1 VAAATVAGT
10 AVEAAGPAAAAG
22 HGGAAEVAANNISL
36 LRGSQAQVAQA
47 RQQAANVPVGD
58 AAAWKFVGPA
68 NIGGRITDIA
78 VDPTTTP
85 STVYAAAASGGIMKS
100 TDGGVTWTPAW
111 PTSNVQVM
119 GALARGSDGTLWA
132 GTGEANSSGGGD
144 QFLTDA
150 APMGNG
156 LYKSTDGGQ
165 NWQLSGLPNSGAF
178 GRIAVNPDNPNE
190 VWAAASGWLN
200 VTSSQRGLYHTTD
213 GGKTWVRSLAPPNST
228 TGAIDVA
235 VDPANP
241 NIILAS
247 LSDKF
252 RTDGAFHYGGIGSGL
267 YRSTNDGQT
276 WTRLDNSNLTGPVCS
291 WDASQSGLNVSP
303 NLGRIAIAFAPSNPN
318 RVYIQSSG
326 FNGPDKGFYVSN
338 DAGQAWTCGG
348 AEPGSPTAGY
358 EWYFGR
364 LWVDPVDENHV
375 FAADLNLMDSTD
387 GGNTWTSSR
396 GPHADQHAMA
406 WDPNVPNKVYL
417 GDDGGMYVSTQ
428 NGATGTWTHAQ
439 VEPWNQAYH
448 ISVSQQDPSRI
459 VAGLQDQGSIRSWT
473 PGTEPTDLT
482 QWNSFG
488 GGDGHWVQINPDNQL
503 VYYECSQGAPPR
515 VSCARFVDS
524 AATGPGVTTTRTTLS
539 SPTWPSNTRV
549 TTDSPLVLD
558 PADPNYVY
566 VAGTSIAR
574 SGDGVVSGTG
584 AWTIISPDTPDS
596 PQSLPGIVPA
606 NEINSDQ
613 TYANQY
619 GTVTEIAP
627 AKSTGTP
634 TTPSSTIY
642 AGTDTGKVWKTTN
655 ATASDP
661 SDVQWTQL
669 GAGVLPQRWVTTM
682 VVDPTNANH
691 VYVGFANY
699 KDGNRPQK
707 DNVWETTDGGA
718 TWHNISANL
727 PNSPVQM
734 LTYNQSRHQLY
745 AATDFGAFYLANGN
759 KSWTRLGTGLPNA
772 AVMDLKLTGDGET
785 IYAATFGRGIYQI
798 PTPQG

>member
-1 VAAATVAGT
+1 MRFRSSTIRRLGSVVAVAALATAGLVSVGVA
-10 AVEAAGPAAAAG
+10 
-22 HGGAAEVAANNISL
+22 S
-36 LRGSQAQVAQA
+36 AQA
-47 RQQAANVPVGD
+47 GNAGAD
-58 AAAWKFVGPA
+58 AAWKFVGPT

-85 STVYAAAASGGIMKS
+85 STVYAAVASGGIMKS
-100 TDGGVTWTPAW
+100 TDGGMTWTPAW

-132 GTGEANSSGGGD
+132 GTGEANPSGGGD

-150 APMGNG
+150 SPLGNG
-156 LYKSTDGGQ
+156 IYKSTDGGQ
-165 NWQLSGLPNSGAF
+165 RWQLSGLPNSGAF

-200 VTSSQRGLYHTTD
+200 VTSHQRGLYHTTN

-241 NIILAS
+241 NLILAS

-252 RTDGAFHYGGIGSGL
+252 RTDGAFHYGGVGSGL
-267 YRSTNDGQT
+267 YRSTNDGRT

-291 WDASQSGLNVSP
+291 WDASQSGLNVSTD
-303 NLGRIAIAFAPSNPN
+303 LGRIAIAFAPSNPN

-338 DAGQAWTCGG
+338 DAGQTWTCGG

-375 FAADLNLMDSTD
+375 FAADINLKNSTD

-396 GPHADQHAMA
+396 GPHGDQHAMA
-406 WDPNVPNKVYL
+406 WDPNVPNQVYL

-488 GGDGHWVQINPDNQL
+488 GGDGHYVQINPDNEL

-539 SPTWPSNTRV
+539 SPDWPSNTRV

-596 PQSLPGIVPA
+596 PDSLPGAVPA

-613 TYANQY
+613 TYANEY

-691 VYVGFANY
+691 AYVGFANY
-699 KDGNRPQK
+699 KDGNKPQK
-707 DNVWETTDGGA
+707 DNVWETTNGGK

-745 AATDFGAFYLANGN
+745 AATDLGAFYLKDGQGN
-759 KSWTRLGTGLPNA
+759 WAALGTGLPNA
-772 AVMDLKLTGDGET
+772 AVMDLKLTGDGQT

>member
-1 VAAATVAGT
+1 LLIFLVAAGMVVGM
-10 AVEAAGPAAAAG
+10 AVETAGSAAAAR
-22 HGGAAEVAANNISL
+22 HGGT
-36 LRGSQAQVAQA
+36 AQA
-47 RQQAANVPVGD
+47 GRQAANAPLGD
-58 AAAWKFVGPA
+58 AAAWKFVGPT
-68 NIGGRITDIA
+68 NIGGRVIDLA

-85 STVYAAAASGGIMKS
+85 STVYAAVASGGIMKS
-100 TDGGVTWTPAW
+100 TDGGVTWTSAW
-111 PTSNVQVM
+111 PASNEQVM

-150 APMGNG
+150 APLGNG
-156 LYKSTDGGQ
+156 IYKSTDGGKT
-165 NWQLSGLPNSGAF
+165 WQLSGLPNSGAF

-200 VTSSQRGLYHTTD
+200 VTSHQRGLYHTTD

-252 RTDGAFHYGGIGSGL
+252 RTDGAFHYGGVGSGL
-267 YRSTNDGQT
+267 YRSDNDGQT
-276 WTRLDNSNLTGPVCS
+276 WTRLDNSNITGPVCS

-303 NLGRIAIAFAPSNPN
+303 DLGRIGIAFAPSDPN
-318 RVYIQSSG
+318 RVYIQASG

-338 DAGQAWTCGG
+338 DAGQTWTCGG

-364 LWVDPVDENHV
+364 LWVDPADENHV
-375 FAADLNLMDSTD
+375 FAADVNLMQSTN
-387 GGNTWTSSR
+387 GGNTWTASR

-406 WDPNVPNKVYL
+406 WDPSVPNQVYL
-417 GDDGGMYVSTQ
+417 GDDGGVYVSHQ

-488 GGDGHWVQINPDNQL
+488 GGDGHYVQIDPDNQL

-524 AATGPGVTTTRTTLS
+524 AATGPGVTTTRTTFS
-539 SPTWPSNTRV
+539 MPPWPANTRV

-584 AWTIISPDTPDS
+584 AWTVISPDTPDS
-596 PQSLPGIVPA
+596 PDSLPGVVPA

-669 GAGVLPQRWVTTM
+669 GVGVLPQRWVTAI
-682 VVDPTNANH
+682 VVDPTDANH

-707 DNVWETTDGGA
+707 DNVWETTDGGQ
-718 TWHNISANL
+718 TWRNISANL

-734 LTYNQSRHQLY
+734 LTYNQPRHQLY
-745 AATDFGAFYLANGN
+745 VGTDFGAFYLKDGQQNWA
-759 KSWTRLGTGLPNA
+759 RLGTGLPNV
-772 AVMDLKLTGDGET
+772 AVMDLKLTGDGQT